1 MATLPFNPKSTIVP
15 RGRRT
20 KYLCPKISDVAEII
34 SRDFGAYGAAI
45 TTAFAFEM
53 RSRCGNS
60 APYRTEKAKLNAMAL
75 LRDGADE

>member
-1 MATLPFNPKSTIVP
+1 
-15 RGRRT
+15 
-20 KYLCPKISDVAEII
+20 VAEII

-60 APYRTEKAKLNAMAL
+60 APYWTEKARLNMKGVIEGKL
-75 LRDGADE
+75 